1 MNALKNKVQLI
12 GRLGA
17 DVEVKTLES
26 GTQLAKLNIATNES
40 YKNKEG
46 EWTDNTT
53 WHNVVAW
60 GKTAELAAQLLKKG
74 SEVALEGK
82 LSNRSYEDKDGNK
95 RYVTE
100 VVMST
105 FLNLSKKPKSSEK
118 AEADLPF

>member
-1 MNALKNKVQLI
+1 MNSLKNKVQLI

-17 DVEVKTLES
+17 DVEVKSLES
-26 GTQLAKLNIATNES
+26 GKQLAKISVATNES

-105 FLNLSKKPKSSEK
+105 FLNLSKKPKSAEK